1 MKKERTRIDSLT
13 SIMLSGLNGDLNLYN
28 TPYDNQATEL
38 TYEPGLDYDLA
49 ALIKHYTYN
58 LSEFRDYVKV
68 RADEVIKI
76 KPNLNEIGDYE
87 LTIYFNDGRMRI
99 VILSGSYLKVLNM
112 ENGFVKSS
120 KTLNN
125 KVDSQLLLDNLF
137 ELNEVSLLRLYQSNE
152 LKNDNE
158 GDYLD
163 LNNIF
168 VGLKL
173 YVESKGKIDDNL
185 YCRFNTAKN
194 KEFVIKHKSLFLLN
208 YLHTFEV

>member
-1 MKKERTRIDSLT
+1 MKKSTRIDSLT
-13 SIMLSGLNGDLNLYN
+13 SIMLGELNGDLNLYN

-49 ALIKHYTYN
+49 ALIKNYTYN

-68 RADEVIKI
+68 RVDEVIKI
-76 KPNLNEIGDYE
+76 KPSLNEIGDYE
-87 LTIYFNDGRMRI
+87 FTIYFNDGRMRI

-137 ELNEVSLLRLYQSNE
+137 ELNEVSLLRLYQNNE

-158 GDYLD
+158 DRLAD
-163 LNNIF
+163 RL
-168 VGLKL
+168 
-173 YVESKGKIDDNL
+173 
-185 YCRFNTAKN
+185 RFR
-194 KEFVIKHKSLFLLN
+194 ERRIS
-208 YLHTFEV
+208 